1 MMHLRSYLSIR
12 SMFRMQGLVKCPREC
27 AGGTGI
33 LVLDPQSAPKWRL
46 ACNRCPAV
54 VGLFEGASKV
64 RVHEKQCGHCGCS
77 YLCILYIRSFMV
89 CRGGMLKGNF
99 RRVAS
104 PHELCLFFSFSV
116 APISFLIF

>member
-1 MMHLRSYLSIR
+1 MTRFRSYLSIC
-12 SMFRMQGLVKCPREC
+12 SMFRTQGLVKCPREC

-64 RVHEKQCGHCGCS
+64 RVHEKQCGHCHAQLVIVEYKVVFIC
-77 YLCILYIRSFMV
+77 V
-89 CRGGMLKGNF
+89 
-99 RRVAS
+99 
-104 PHELCLFFSFSV
+104 P
-116 APISFLIF
+116 